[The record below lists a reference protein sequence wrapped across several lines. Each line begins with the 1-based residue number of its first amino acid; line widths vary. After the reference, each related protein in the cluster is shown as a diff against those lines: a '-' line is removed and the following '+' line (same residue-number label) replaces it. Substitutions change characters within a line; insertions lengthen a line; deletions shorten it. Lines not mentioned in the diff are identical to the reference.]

1 MTTVKIWKN
10 IIHEEAVKFIIDM
23 MTVMGK
29 FVYGKC
35 MVLLYMDNVRI
46 KYDIIKEQLR

>member
-1 MTTVKIWKN
+1 
-10 IIHEEAVKFIIDM
+10 

-35 MVLLYMDNVRI
+35 VVLLYVDNVRI
-46 KYDIIKEQLR
+46 KYDIIK